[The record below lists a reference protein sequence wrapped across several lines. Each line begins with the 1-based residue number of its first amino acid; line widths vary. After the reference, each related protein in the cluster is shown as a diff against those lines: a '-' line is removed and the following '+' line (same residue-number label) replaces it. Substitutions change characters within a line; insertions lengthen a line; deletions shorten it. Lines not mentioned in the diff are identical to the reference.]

1 MSRDSSVTKIV
12 IGTCTKAR
20 VINLKR
26 FYGVIFLNTEHALF
40 LGTHNLTH
48 AKFCSVLY
56 LDLYSYLEFVKFS
69 LC

>member
-1 MSRDSSVTKIV
+1 MTVLLPKLLLARARKP
-12 IGTCTKAR
+12 R

-40 LGTHNLTH
+40 WGTHNLTH